1 MIGRL
6 QRLDGLAE
14 NAGPS
19 QRVISVDAETT
30 LRDLAI
36 PSDIIKTMHKALAT
50 DGVDRPIATTPFTAA
65 TRPPS

>member
-6 QRLDGLAE
+6 QRLERMGLAT

-19 QRVISVDAETT
+19 QWAIGVDAETT

-36 PSDIIKTMHKALAT
+36 RSDIIKTMHKALAT
-50 DGVDRPIATTPFTAA
+50 DGVDLPRW
-65 TRPPS
+65 